1 MRWDVVAPRGRM
13 TGCAGEPCKNTGG
26 EKMKTVL
33 PRLLIGLMAV
43 MACLA
48 LPTHA
53 QPADGSL
60 FAYGGADRMER
71 ITAAARKEGAVTVY
85 ASIAQRDITK
95 LVNMF
100 ETKYGIKVTVWRSGS
115 DQVLHR
121 TLTES
126 KARTYKVDLVYDP
139 VTELEA
145 LSRNNILQ
153 PVSSPTFKDLLPG
166 SVSRTRDRVNV
177 LVSVFAQAYNTKL
190 VKKEDLP
197 KSFKDLLDPKWKGK
211 LGIEAKEASWLGA
224 TVKAMGDEAAGI
236 SLFRDIAARNGIS
249 VREGH
254 SLTKNMVVAGEVP
267 LALTVYTYMAD
278 QAKRE
283 GAPIDW
289 FALEP
294 VIARANAIGIARQA
308 PHPNAAL
315 LFYEFL
321 LGQDAQKLFASLD
334 YAPSNGT
341 VESPIK
347 NLKYTLM
354 DPAVALDERAKWETI
369 FDKTMLAK

>member
-1 MRWDVVAPRGRM
+1 MQA
-13 TGCAGEPCKNTGG
+13 
-26 EKMKTVL
+26 VL
-33 PRLLIGLMAV
+33 HRLLIGV
-43 MACLA
+43 MAAMACVV
-48 LPTHA
+48 LPTQA
-53 QPADGSL
+53 QPANRSL
-60 FAYGGADRMER
+60 FDYSGADRMER
-71 ITAAARKEGAVTVY
+71 ITVAAKKEGVVIVY
-85 ASIAQRDITK
+85 ASIAQSDMSK
-95 LVNMF
+95 LATMF

-121 TLTES
+121 TITES
-126 KARTYKVDLVYDP
+126 NAKTYKVDLVYDP

-145 LSRNNILQ
+145 LSREKILQ
-153 PVSSPTFKDLLPG
+153 PVYSPTFKDLQPG
-166 SVSRTRDRVNV
+166 SVSRSRDRVNV
-177 LVSVFAQAYNTKL
+177 LVSVFVQAYNTKM

-197 KSFKDLLDPKWKGK
+197 KSFKDLLDPKWRGK
-211 LGIEAKEASWLGA
+211 IGIEAKEASWLGA
-224 TVKAMGDEAAGI
+224 TVKAMGDEATGI
-236 SLFRDIAARNGIS
+236 KLFRDIVATNGIS

-254 SLTKNMVVAGEVP
+254 SLTKNMVIAGEVP

-283 GAPIDW
+283 GASIDW
-289 FALEP
+289 FALDP
-294 VIARANAIGIARQA
+294 VIARANAIGIVRQA

-321 LGQDAQKLFASLD
+321 LGQEAQKLFASLD
-334 YAPSNGT
+334 YAPSNST

-369 FDKTMLAK
+369 FDKTMLGK

>member
-1 MRWDVVAPRGRM
+1 
-13 TGCAGEPCKNTGG
+13 
-26 EKMKTVL
+26 MKTVL

-53 QPADGSL
+53 QPADKSL

-71 ITAAARKEGAVTVY
+71 ITAAAKKEGAVTVY

-115 DQVLHR
+115 TQVLHR

-177 LVSVFAQAYNTKL
+177 LVSVFVQAYNTKL

-197 KSFKDLLDPKWKGK
+197 NSFKDLLDPKWKGK

-236 SLFRDIAARNGIS
+236 NLFRDIAATNGIS

-334 YAPSNGT
+334 YAPSNST

-369 FDKTMLAK
+369 FDKTMLGK